1 MSTFLGSDTDAL
13 RELAQRY
20 DAQASALENS
30 AGATVQSAPAVSWVG
45 PDAEEFRSSCHQ
57 VRAQLTDVLERIRRW
72 ADDFDAEADE
82 QDAASTADSAGSGP
96 RGGGTGS
103 DRSPLDILKDFP
115 FGTGDGDS
123 WSLPDIFPR
132 ISPHE
137 WVPPLLKEGAD
148 VVADR
153 VEKGLPVAERVLK
166 KGTPL
171 IPDLYD
177 ASRHYLNGE
186 TAEGN
191 FAVMRAG
198 VSAVPYLGAAVDL
211 ADLATSGD
219 PDGSILDQAENWYVE
234 KMNDP
239 NSAMSRGEQIG
250 LQEADERGIEN
261 KYARNIF
268 KVVMGNGTVWEET
281 NLHRDENGDINP
293 WMT

>member
-1 MSTFLGSDTDAL
+1 M
-13 RELAQRY
+13 
-20 DAQASALENS
+20 
-30 AGATVQSAPAVSWVG
+30 
-45 PDAEEFRSSCHQ
+45 
-57 VRAQLTDVLERIRRW
+57 RAQLADVLERIRRW
-72 ADDFDAEADE
+72 ADDLDAEADE
-82 QDAASTADSAGSGP
+82 QDAASTADSAGSGSG
-96 RGGGTGS
+96 GGGTGS
-103 DRSPLDILKDFP
+103 DRSPFDILKDFP

-132 ISPHE
+132 ISPHG

-177 ASRHYLNGE
+177 AGRHYLNGE

-191 FAVMRAG
+191 FVVMRAA
-198 VSAVPYLGAAVDL
+198 VSAVPYVGAGVDL
-211 ADLATSGD
+211 TDLATSAD
-219 PDGSILDQAENWYVE
+219 PDGSILDRAESWYVE
-234 KMNDP
+234 KLKDP
-239 NSAMSRGEQIG
+239 NSAISRGEQIG

-261 KYARNIF
+261 TYVRNIF
-268 KVVMGNGTVWEET
+268 EVAMGSGTAWGET